1 MQVALFTLANSAVLL
16 FITPLG
22 QCKPCDESLVATCG
36 PGVRNNKLS
45 QALCPDGQYND
56 LATFVA
62 APTGTFPRLLTHQ
75 AVCHRC
81 QPLHSLAAR
90 TFFAL
95 LERATHVQ

>member
-1 MQVALFTLANSAVLL
+1 VQVALFTLANSAVLL

-36 PGVRNNKLS
+36 PGARNDELS

-62 APTGTFPRLLTHQ
+62 APAGAFFFLLFTD
-75 AVCHRC
+75 
-81 QPLHSLAAR
+81 
-90 TFFAL
+90 AL
-95 LERATHVQ
+95 TILSPH